1 MWKSGD
7 YVLYLFCGVYLY
19 INERVFICLLL
30 LASQWLMMA
39 RVMVADVACDTD
51 EEQLLWTQ
59 QWECLH

>member
-51 EEQLLWTQ
+51 EEQLL
-59 QWECLH
+59 